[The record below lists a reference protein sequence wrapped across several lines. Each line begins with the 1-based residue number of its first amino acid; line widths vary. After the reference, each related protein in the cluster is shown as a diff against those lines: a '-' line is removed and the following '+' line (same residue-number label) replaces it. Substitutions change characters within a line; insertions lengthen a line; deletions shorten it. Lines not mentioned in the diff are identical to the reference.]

1 MALTHNRLLEE
12 WRERALSGQVE
23 ARRVMAEMLTP
34 SGMTILLLELEK
46 VPRNIEY
53 YFPHHR
59 FLFYHIKCLP

>member
-34 SGMTILLLELEK
+34 SGTTILLLELEK

-53 YFPHHR
+53 YFLHHR